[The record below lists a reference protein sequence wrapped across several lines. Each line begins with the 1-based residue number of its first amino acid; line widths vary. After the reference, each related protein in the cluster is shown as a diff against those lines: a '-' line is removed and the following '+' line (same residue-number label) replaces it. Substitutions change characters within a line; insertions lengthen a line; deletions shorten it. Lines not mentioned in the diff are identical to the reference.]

1 MLPLG
6 ALWAQGVDSVIRSAD
21 VPWHVT
27 RLGARAE
34 YHFTPE
40 PPRTGKEQWDNS
52 DPELE
57 AFLHL
62 WAMNRRILMTPF
74 HNMALMSPS
83 TTDADVDRHTDVFAE
98 AVGAL
103 FGQYAPAVELD
114 HVLIAVTDLEAA
126 ARDFESRHGLASVD
140 GGRHRDFGT
149 ANRIIPLGSTYLELV
164 AVVDPGAAA
173 ASSFG
178 WWVDRGATD
187 EGRLIGWA
195 VRTTALDEIAG

>member
-1 MLPLG
+1 M
-6 ALWAQGVDSVIRSAD
+6 
-21 VPWHVT
+21 
-27 RLGARAE
+27 
-34 YHFTPE
+34 
-40 PPRTGKEQWDNS
+40 
-52 DPELE
+52 
-57 AFLHL
+57 
-62 WAMNRRILMTPF
+62 
-74 HNMALMSPS
+74 
-83 TTDADVDRHTDVFAE
+83 
-98 AVGAL
+98 
-103 FGQYAPAVELD
+103 ELD

-195 VRTTALDEIAG
+195 VRTSALDEIAGRLELPIRSGSRQTPAGIELRWRSAGIDEAIAEPCLPFFIEWEDGVPYPGAVEAPRATIVGLVLEGNADRVAGWLGEHTLPIRVIDGPAEVAAVVLSTPAGQIVL

>member
-1 MLPLG
+1 M
-6 ALWAQGVDSVIRSAD
+6 
-21 VPWHVT
+21 
-27 RLGARAE
+27 
-34 YHFTPE
+34 
-40 PPRTGKEQWDNS
+40 
-52 DPELE
+52 
-57 AFLHL
+57 
-62 WAMNRRILMTPF
+62 
-74 HNMALMSPS
+74 
-83 TTDADVDRHTDVFAE
+83 
-98 AVGAL
+98 
-103 FGQYAPAVELD
+103 D

-164 AVVDPGAAA
+164 AVVDAGAAA

-195 VRTTALDEIAG
+195 ARTTALDEVAGRLELPIRSGSRVTPAGTELRWRSAGIDEAIAEPSLPFFIEWEEGVPYPGAVDGPRATIARVVLGGSPDRVSAWLGEHDLPVRVIDGPAEVAAVILSTAAGEVIL

>member
-1 MLPLG
+1 
-6 ALWAQGVDSVIRSAD
+6 
-21 VPWHVT
+21 
-27 RLGARAE
+27 
-34 YHFTPE
+34 
-40 PPRTGKEQWDNS
+40 
-52 DPELE
+52 
-57 AFLHL
+57 
-62 WAMNRRILMTPF
+62 
-74 HNMALMSPS
+74 
-83 TTDADVDRHTDVFAE
+83 
-98 AVGAL
+98 
-103 FGQYAPAVELD
+103 VELD

-164 AVVDPGAAA
+164 AVVDPAAAA

-195 VRTTALDEIAG
+195 VRTSALDEVAGRLELPIRSGSRVTPSGIELRWRSAGIDEAIAEPCLPFFIEWDEGVPYPGSVDGPRGSIARVVLAGSVDRVAAWLGEHTLPIRVIDGPAEVAAVVLTTAAGEIIL

>member
-1 MLPLG
+1 
-6 ALWAQGVDSVIRSAD
+6 VD
-21 VPWHVT
+21 
-27 RLGARAE
+27 
-34 YHFTPE
+34 
-40 PPRTGKEQWDNS
+40 
-52 DPELE
+52 
-57 AFLHL
+57 
-62 WAMNRRILMTPF
+62 
-74 HNMALMSPS
+74 
-83 TTDADVDRHTDVFAE
+83 
-98 AVGAL
+98 
-103 FGQYAPAVELD
+103 LD

-195 VRTTALDEIAG
+195 VRTSALDEIAGRLELPIRSGSRQTPAGIELRWRSAGIDEAIAEPCLPFFIEWEDGVPYPGAVEAPRATIVGLVLEGNADRVAGWLGEHTLPIRVIDGPAEVAAVVLSTPAGQIVL

>member
-1 MLPLG
+1 M
-6 ALWAQGVDSVIRSAD
+6 
-21 VPWHVT
+21 
-27 RLGARAE
+27 
-34 YHFTPE
+34 
-40 PPRTGKEQWDNS
+40 
-52 DPELE
+52 
-57 AFLHL
+57 
-62 WAMNRRILMTPF
+62 
-74 HNMALMSPS
+74 
-83 TTDADVDRHTDVFAE
+83 
-98 AVGAL
+98 
-103 FGQYAPAVELD
+103 ELD

-164 AVVDPGAAA
+164 AVVDPAAAA

-195 VRTTALDEIAG
+195 VRTSALDEVAGRLELPIRSGSRVTPSGTELRWRSAGIDEAIAEPCLPFFIEWDEGVPYPGSVEGPRAAIARLVLGGSVDRVAGWLGEHMLPIRVIDGPAEVAAVVLTTAAGEIIL

>member
-1 MLPLG
+1 M
-6 ALWAQGVDSVIRSAD
+6 
-21 VPWHVT
+21 
-27 RLGARAE
+27 
-34 YHFTPE
+34 
-40 PPRTGKEQWDNS
+40 
-52 DPELE
+52 
-57 AFLHL
+57 
-62 WAMNRRILMTPF
+62 
-74 HNMALMSPS
+74 
-83 TTDADVDRHTDVFAE
+83 
-98 AVGAL
+98 
-103 FGQYAPAVELD
+103 ELD

-164 AVVDPGAAA
+164 AVVDAGAAA

-195 VRTTALDEIAG
+195 VRTSALDEIAGRLELPIRSGSRQTPAGIELRWRSAGIDEAIAEPCLPFFIEWEDGVPYPGAVEASRATIVGLVLEGNADRVAGWLGEHTLPIRVIDGPAEVAAVVLSTPAGQIVL

>member
-1 MLPLG
+1 M
-6 ALWAQGVDSVIRSAD
+6 
-21 VPWHVT
+21 
-27 RLGARAE
+27 
-34 YHFTPE
+34 
-40 PPRTGKEQWDNS
+40 
-52 DPELE
+52 
-57 AFLHL
+57 
-62 WAMNRRILMTPF
+62 
-74 HNMALMSPS
+74 
-83 TTDADVDRHTDVFAE
+83 
-98 AVGAL
+98 
-103 FGQYAPAVELD
+103 ELD

-195 VRTTALDEIAG
+195 VRTSALDEIAGRLELPIRSGSRQTPAGIELRWRSAGIDEAIAEPCLPFFIEWEDGVPYPGAVEASRATIVGLVLEGNADRVAGWLGEHTLPIRVIDGPAEVAAVVLSTPAGQIVL

>member
-1 MLPLG
+1 
-6 ALWAQGVDSVIRSAD
+6 
-21 VPWHVT
+21 
-27 RLGARAE
+27 
-34 YHFTPE
+34 
-40 PPRTGKEQWDNS
+40 
-52 DPELE
+52 
-57 AFLHL
+57 
-62 WAMNRRILMTPF
+62 
-74 HNMALMSPS
+74 
-83 TTDADVDRHTDVFAE
+83 
-98 AVGAL
+98 
-103 FGQYAPAVELD
+103 VELD

-164 AVVDPGAAA
+164 AVVDAGAAA

-195 VRTTALDEIAG
+195 VRTTSLDEVAGRLELPIRSGSRQTPAGIELRWRSAGIDEAIAEPSLPFFIEWEDGVPYPGAVEASRATIVGLVLEGNADRVAGWLGEHTLPIRVIDGPAEVAAVVLSTPAGQIVL